1 MTTLLELQDVHTY
14 YGLSHVLHGVRLA
27 VGEGEVV
34 ALLGRNGA
42 GKTTTLRS
50 IIGLTPPTRG
60 RITFKAQ
67 PISGLPPHTIAR
79 KGIAYVP
86 ETREVFSLLTV
97 EENLTLAARR
107 DSRWNS
113 ARILEWFPDLRP
125 LLGRKGSQISGGQQQ
140 MTVIGRGLVTGPE
153 LLLLDEPSQGLAPLM
168 TARVLGMLRDLKRQK
183 LSVLIVEQSVKIAMD
198 LADRIYILA
207 NGRIVFE
214 GTPADLRERP
224 DIVERHM
231 GVSA

>member
-1 MTTLLELQDVHTY
+1 MTMLLEVEDIHTY
-14 YGLSHVLHGVRLA
+14 YGLSHVLHGVRLT

-50 IIGLTPPTRG
+50 IIGLTPPARG
-60 RITFKAQ
+60 RITFKAEQ
-67 PISGLPPHTIAR
+67 ISGLPPYAVAR
-79 KGIAYVP
+79 KGLAYVP
-86 ETREVFSLLTV
+86 ETREVFSLLSV
-97 EENLTLAARR
+97 EENLTLAQKR
-107 DSRWNS
+107 DSRWGRE
-113 ARILEWFPDLRP
+113 RILGWFPTLRP
-125 LLGRKGSQISGGQQQ
+125 LLGRKGSEISGGEQQ
-140 MTVIGRGLVTGPE
+140 MTVIGRGLLTGPE

-168 TARVLGMLRDLKRQK
+168 AATVLGMLRDLKRER
-183 LSVLIVEQSVKIAMD
+183 LSVLIVEQSVKIAMA

-214 GTPADLRERP
+214 GTPTDLQQRP
-224 DIVERHM
+224 EVVERHM

>member
-1 MTTLLELQDVHTY
+1 MLLEVEDIHTY
-14 YGLSHVLHGVRLA
+14 YGLSHVLHGVRLT

-50 IIGLTPPTRG
+50 IIGLTPPARG
-60 RITFKAQ
+60 RITFKAER
-67 PISGLPPHTIAR
+67 ISGLPPHAVAR
-79 KGIAYVP
+79 KGLAYVP
-86 ETREVFSLLTV
+86 ETREVFSLLSV
-97 EENLTLAARR
+97 EENLTLAQKR
-107 DSRWNS
+107 DSRWDRE
-113 ARILEWFPDLRP
+113 RILGWFPNLRP
-125 LLGRKGSQISGGQQQ
+125 LLGRKGSDISGGEQQ
-140 MTVIGRGLVTGPE
+140 MTVIGRGLLTGPD

-168 TARVLGMLRDLKRQK
+168 AATVLGMLRDLKRER
-183 LSVLIVEQSVKIAMD
+183 LSVLIVEQSVKIAMA

-214 GTPADLRERP
+214 GTPTDLQQRP
-224 DIVERHM
+224 EVVERHM